1 VRDFRPISLIND
13 VTKWV
18 DKVIANQLTPLL
30 PQLVEA
36 HHSQS
41 VFVRGRCLHDNFM
54 IVQGTARK
62 LHGSKQPAIML
73 KLDITKAFD
82 TVDWS
87 FLLEVLRK
95 MRFGARLLEC
105 IYALL
110 STASTS
116 VLLNGSPRTRVAN
129 RRGLRQG
136 DPLAF
141 HLDHGGLSHYV
152 GEGDAGGPV
161 GLSS

>member
-18 DKVIANQLTPLL
+18 DKVIANRLTPLL

-41 VFVRGRCLHDNFM
+41 VFTRGRCLHDNF
-54 IVQGTARK
+54 IVQGTAHK
-62 LHGSKQPAIML
+62 LHGSKQPTILL
-73 KLDITKAFD
+73 KLNITKAFNM
-82 TVDWS
+82 VDWS
-87 FLLEVLRK
+87 FMLEVLRK
-95 MRFGARLLEC
+95 MIFGARLLKC

-110 STASTS
+110 STASTC

-129 RRGLRQG
+129 RRGLR
-136 DPLAF
+136 
-141 HLDHGGLSHYV
+141 
-152 GEGDAGGPV
+152 
-161 GLSS
+161 